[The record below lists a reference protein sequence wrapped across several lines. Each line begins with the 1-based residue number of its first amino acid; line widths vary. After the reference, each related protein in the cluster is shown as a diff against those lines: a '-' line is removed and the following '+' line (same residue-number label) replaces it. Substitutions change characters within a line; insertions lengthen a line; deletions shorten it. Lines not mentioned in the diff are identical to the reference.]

1 MAQDRIEREI
11 LIEAPRE
18 RVWDVLTNPEH
29 VAKWFGDA
37 AEIDLQPGGK
47 AAFGWAG
54 HGTYKAVVERVEP
67 PEFFSYRWARK
78 TGTAPAAGEATLVE
92 FNLSAHENGTLLRV
106 VETGFASL
114 NVTEEEQAK
123 ASEENTEGWKS
134 ELAELKQ
141 YAEQPAA

>member
-18 RVWDVLTNPEH
+18 RVWAVLTNPEH

-78 TGTAPAAGEATLVE
+78 TGTAPCCG
-92 FNLSAHENGTLLRV
+92 SSRPG
-106 VETGFASL
+106 S
-114 NVTEEEQAK
+114 
-123 ASEENTEGWKS
+123 
-134 ELAELKQ
+134 
-141 YAEQPAA
+141 PA